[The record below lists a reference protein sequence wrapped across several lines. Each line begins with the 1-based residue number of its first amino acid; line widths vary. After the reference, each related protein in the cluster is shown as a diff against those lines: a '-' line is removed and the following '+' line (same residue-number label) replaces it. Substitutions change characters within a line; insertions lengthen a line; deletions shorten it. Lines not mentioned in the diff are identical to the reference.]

1 MKNFYDT
8 LSVSDFAA
16 SCEDMYYIEFM
27 EHCEKVCRWVEKEIS
42 DPQSPHRHNRPR
54 LSLLKGFV
62 EEAMDFVRTDGR
74 SYSRTLNQDH
84 YATHCQILRALYR
97 KAGKTCPL

>member
-16 SCEDMYYIEFM
+16 SCEGMYYSQFM
-27 EHCEKVCRWVEKEIS
+27 EHCEKICRWIETELR
-42 DPQSPHRHNRPR
+42 DPNSHYRQDHSR

-62 EEAMDFVRTDGR
+62 EEAMDFVRTDGK
-74 SYSRTLNQDH
+74 SYSRTSNQDR
-84 YATHCQILRALYR
+84 YATHCQILRELYR
-97 KAGKTCPL
+97 TAGKTCPL

>member
-16 SCEDMYYIEFM
+16 SCEGMYYFQFM
-27 EHCEKVCRWVEKEIS
+27 EHCEKVCQWIEREIS
-42 DPQSPHRHNRPR
+42 DPYSPHRENRPH

-62 EEAMDFVRTDGR
+62 EEAMDFVRSDGK
-74 SYSRTLNQDH
+74 SYSRTLNPSR
-84 YATHCQILRALYR
+84 YAIHCQILRALYR
-97 KAGKTCPL
+97 TAGKICPL